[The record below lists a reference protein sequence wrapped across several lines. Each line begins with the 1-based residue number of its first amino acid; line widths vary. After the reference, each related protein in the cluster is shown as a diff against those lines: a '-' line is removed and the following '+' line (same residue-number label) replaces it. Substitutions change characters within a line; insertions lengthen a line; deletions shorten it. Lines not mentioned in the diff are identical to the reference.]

1 MGIFNDNSQNNNTG
15 GSGQPGLPGQK
26 GDPGIGFKLTA
37 DGNFDLDNKQIKNL
51 SGGTDKSDAVNY
63 SQLLEHTEN
72 HQNNYHLQ
80 KSFTFYKNFGDKAQL
95 NIQNINIT
103 NHNHHDLLVV
113 KKEGSDPGFYGEA
126 WVSLKMTNDLPVGIY
141 TVVFELFSGISGIS
155 GSVTQLNNETL
166 FQQVHGDAN
175 YEIIIF
181 SHDYQTTHSKA
192 FIQFTSNG
200 QAGEITFQIRYYGS
214 SYNNPNLNFLFF
226 SRVLAGKQ
234 GTAFNHNLF
243 DVDDVQLV
251 NQILYFED
259 VNLNGN
265 KIKGLAEPSE
275 DSHAVNMK
283 YVNNQIQTQVNSLF
297 SKNSH
302 SYNLQPN
309 FTFVSPHLGSFFH
322 NGREGTLIHNHGI
335 WKKVTPV
342 VISIQYFE
350 LNFYA
355 QHNNLK
361 PGNYTALFELYSLYN
376 GSEINDASIMTFYNT
391 AANSNYKFIQLKSRS
406 VDNNYKK
413 IIMQFKVIRNP
424 GVLNGNL
431 KFRRFPGS
439 LITKVRFVFF
449 HRIIEGLYDLDFD
462 HGVFDAD
469 PQQLFFIDS
478 LSLNNKR
485 LTDVADPTDPKDS
498 ANKTY
503 VDDEIA
509 KLPHSDNGIL
519 KLDGSRA
526 MTGNLNM
533 GYHTITGIKSSSA
546 DNAALT
552 VGSAKATYLPLSGN
566 RAMHGTLNMSG
577 YSIKNIRPFVEDD
590 SSQAASDAQK
600 YDVVNWGKIH
610 EIRGDLK
617 REINAVEYEALNR
630 INPDPMEDDIDMGN
644 NFITNIKDPLPS
656 NSNYATTVNFVNKTV
671 SDNNTTIST
680 LIDSKINE
688 RDHLNIK
695 AAKQENVFSFVMIDD
710 LFKEDDSDITKVG
723 KVNKDFYDIHKETY
737 QFNIR
742 YDGNIGYYS
751 TRTGIDLK
759 AIDLGEYTL
768 VFEMYFD
775 GSKIDKNEVIVNAVS
790 TPLNISRNRTNKFA
804 DHSRTVI
811 NFHKYGNIGIIDL
824 DIDITM
830 KNKGGISYDPT
841 TTIYVI
847 VYGVSG
853 HQNDVDSGVW
863 DRVYYIENNAVKFEA
878 TIDMDNHNIGM
889 KNGQI
894 KGLGDGVENS
904 DAINVKQLNEMESN
918 LGNYM
923 KTEIDKVK
931 TDDTNNHALL
941 LALYNYIMKNRT
953 KVSILKDLYFTDSQE
968 TKTSNT
974 YLFNFNNHLDSSNQN
989 NFTFYYVF
997 KHNTTS
1003 GTGNEASIAMQWK
1016 KSNLFIHLFIHVTL
1030 NRIIISIS
1038 PLVSPSFISSINIPK
1053 EALEKQIWF
1062 WIWMQGTTFY
1072 LITSGNNTFTHNLR
1086 NIGLG
1091 ADYQFVKFNV
1101 DDSPFPKI
1109 RGLITSNVYDYNSEA
1124 YVKAREFERAQ
1135 GTII

>member
-51 SGGTDKSDAVNY
+51 SGGTDKSGAVNY
-63 SQLLEHTEN
+63 GQLLEHTEN
-72 HQNNYHLQ
+72 NENSYHLQ
-80 KSFTFYKNFGDKAQL
+80 QSFSFFKNFRDQAAVPQSSQIKFPS
-95 NIQNINIT
+95 
-103 NHNHHDLLVV
+103 NHHHHGLYYIS
-113 KKEGSDPGFYGEA
+113 KEGSNNGFGGQA
-126 WVSLKMTNDLPVGIY
+126 WVSLKMTNTLSAGFY
-141 TVVFELFSGISGIS
+141 TVIFETFAGLKD
-155 GSVTQLNNETL
+155 GSNVTYLNNETL
-166 FQQVHGDAN
+166 LQQVHGDSHISILN
-175 YEIIIF
+175 F
-181 SHDYQTTHSKA
+181 NHDYQTTHSKA
-192 FIQFTSNG
+192 IIKFTTDG
-200 QAGEITFQIRYYGS
+200 QSAEINFEIRYYGS
-214 SYNNPNLNFLFF
+214 SFNNSNLNMLFF
-226 SRVLAGKQ
+226 SRVVKGSV
-234 GTAFNHNLF
+234 GDNFNHDIFNIN
-243 DVDDVQLV
+243 DIQLQ
-251 NQILYFED
+251 NQTLYFED
-259 VNLNGN
+259 INMNG
-265 KIKGLAEPSE
+265 
-275 DSHAVNMK
+275 
-283 YVNNQIQTQVNSLF
+283 NQIQNIAAPIIDNDAANKKYVD
-297 SKNSH
+297 SKNSIQDIEINNKANVDGSNISSDFTLKNNKIIELNTQDDVPISDYPNYIKDSKTAINK
-302 SYNLQPN
+302 SYANSHFLKKDINQNDFDLNQKVIKNAEPYN
-309 FTFVSPHLGSFFH
+309 DSNYDNTSLVPKEYVDREFSKSLWTDGLNSMNADLDMSDHNVVFINTPSIDVLKPSPG
-322 NGREGTLIHNHGI
+322 
-335 WKKVTPV
+335 
-342 VISIQYFE
+342 VIS
-350 LNFYA
+350 
-355 QHNNLK
+355 
-361 PGNYTALFELYSLYN
+361 
-376 GSEINDASIMTFYNT
+376 
-391 AANSNYKFIQLKSRS
+391 
-406 VDNNYKK
+406 NNYQKDRQTAVHK
-413 IIMQFKVIRNP
+413 EYVETNYFRKN
-424 GVLNGNL
+424 NGNL
-431 KFRRFPGS
+431 DMKNH
-439 LITKVRFVFF
+439 I
-449 HRIIEGLYDLDFD
+449 
-462 HGVFDAD
+462 
-469 PQQLFFIDS
+469 
-478 LSLNNKR
+478 
-485 LTDVADPTDPKDS
+485 
-498 ANKTY
+498 
-503 VDDEIA
+503 
-509 KLPHSDNGIL
+509 
-519 KLDGSRA
+519 
-526 MTGNLNM
+526 
-533 GYHTITGIKSSSA
+533 
-546 DNAALT
+546 
-552 VGSAKATYLPLSGN
+552 
-566 RAMHGTLNMSG
+566 
-577 YSIKNIRPFVEDD
+577 IKNIKEFVEDD

-737 QFNIR
+737 QFNIS

-759 AIDLGEYTL
+759 SIDLGEYTL

-918 LGNYM
+918 LENYM

-974 YLFNFNNHLDSSNQN
+974 YLFNFNNHLDSSNRN

-1016 KSNLFIHLFIHVTL
+1016 KSNLFIHLFIHLTL

>member
-51 SGGTDKSDAVNY
+51 SGGTDKSGAVNY
-63 SQLLEHTEN
+63 GQLLEHTEN
-72 HQNNYHLQ
+72 NENSYHLQ
-80 KSFTFYKNFGDKAQL
+80 QSFSFFKNFRDQAAVPQSSQIKFPS
-95 NIQNINIT
+95 
-103 NHNHHDLLVV
+103 NHHHHGLYYIS
-113 KKEGSDPGFYGEA
+113 KEGSNNGFGGQA
-126 WVSLKMTNDLPVGIY
+126 WVSLKMTNTLSAGFY
-141 TVVFELFSGISGIS
+141 TVIFETFAGLKD
-155 GSVTQLNNETL
+155 GSNVTYLNNETL
-166 FQQVHGDAN
+166 LQQVHGDSHISILN
-175 YEIIIF
+175 F
-181 SHDYQTTHSKA
+181 NHDYQTTHSKA
-192 FIQFTSNG
+192 IIKFTTDG
-200 QAGEITFQIRYYGS
+200 QSAEINFEIRYYGS
-214 SYNNPNLNFLFF
+214 SFNNSNLNMLFF
-226 SRVLAGKQ
+226 SRVVKGSV
-234 GTAFNHNLF
+234 GDNFNHDIFNIN
-243 DVDDVQLV
+243 DIQLQ
-251 NQILYFED
+251 NQTLYFED
-259 VNLNGN
+259 INMNG
-265 KIKGLAEPSE
+265 
-275 DSHAVNMK
+275 
-283 YVNNQIQTQVNSLF
+283 NQIQNIAAPIIDNDAANKKYVD
-297 SKNSH
+297 SKNSIQDIEINNKANVDGSNISSDFTLKNNKIIELNTQDDVPISDYPNYIKDSKTAINK
-302 SYNLQPN
+302 SYANSHFLKKDINQNDFDLNQKVIKNAEPYN
-309 FTFVSPHLGSFFH
+309 DSNYDNTSLVPKEYVDREFSKSLWTDGLNSMNADLDMSDHNVVFINTPSIDVLKPSPG
-322 NGREGTLIHNHGI
+322 
-335 WKKVTPV
+335 
-342 VISIQYFE
+342 VIS
-350 LNFYA
+350 
-355 QHNNLK
+355 
-361 PGNYTALFELYSLYN
+361 
-376 GSEINDASIMTFYNT
+376 
-391 AANSNYKFIQLKSRS
+391 
-406 VDNNYKK
+406 NNYQKDRQTAVHK
-413 IIMQFKVIRNP
+413 EYVETNYFRKN
-424 GVLNGNL
+424 NGNL
-431 KFRRFPGS
+431 DMKNH
-439 LITKVRFVFF
+439 I
-449 HRIIEGLYDLDFD
+449 
-462 HGVFDAD
+462 
-469 PQQLFFIDS
+469 
-478 LSLNNKR
+478 
-485 LTDVADPTDPKDS
+485 
-498 ANKTY
+498 
-503 VDDEIA
+503 
-509 KLPHSDNGIL
+509 
-519 KLDGSRA
+519 
-526 MTGNLNM
+526 
-533 GYHTITGIKSSSA
+533 
-546 DNAALT
+546 
-552 VGSAKATYLPLSGN
+552 
-566 RAMHGTLNMSG
+566 
-577 YSIKNIRPFVEDD
+577 IKNIKEFVEDD

-737 QFNIR
+737 QFNIS

-759 AIDLGEYTL
+759 SIDLGEYTL

-918 LGNYM
+918 LENYM

-941 LALYNYIMKNRT
+941 LALYNYIMKNGT

-974 YLFNFNNHLDSSNQN
+974 YLFNFNNHLDSSNRN

-1016 KSNLFIHLFIHVTL
+1016 KSNLFIHLFIHLTL

>member
-1 MGIFNDNSQNNNTG
+1 MTNIDMNNKKIYSLPNPIENSE
-15 GSGQPGLPGQK
+15 
-26 GDPGIGFKLTA
+26 
-37 DGNFDLDNKQIKNL
+37 
-51 SGGTDKSDAVNY
+51 AVN
-63 SQLLEHTEN
+63 
-72 HQNNYHLQ
+72 
-80 KSFTFYKNFGDKAQL
+80 KA
-95 NIQNINIT
+95 
-103 NHNHHDLLVV
+103 
-113 KKEGSDPGFYGEA
+113 Y
-126 WVSLKMTNDLPVGIY
+126 
-141 TVVFELFSGISGIS
+141 
-155 GSVTQLNNETL
+155 
-166 FQQVHGDAN
+166 
-175 YEIIIF
+175 
-181 SHDYQTTHSKA
+181 
-192 FIQFTSNG
+192 
-200 QAGEITFQIRYYGS
+200 
-214 SYNNPNLNFLFF
+214 
-226 SRVLAGKQ
+226 
-234 GTAFNHNLF
+234 
-243 DVDDVQLV
+243 
-251 NQILYFED
+251 
-259 VNLNGN
+259 
-265 KIKGLAEPSE
+265 
-275 DSHAVNMK
+275 
-283 YVNNQIQTQVNSLF
+283 
-297 SKNSH
+297 
-302 SYNLQPN
+302 
-309 FTFVSPHLGSFFH
+309 
-322 NGREGTLIHNHGI
+322 
-335 WKKVTPV
+335 
-342 VISIQYFE
+342 
-350 LNFYA
+350 
-355 QHNNLK
+355 
-361 PGNYTALFELYSLYN
+361 
-376 GSEINDASIMTFYNT
+376 
-391 AANSNYKFIQLKSRS
+391 
-406 VDNNYKK
+406 VDN
-413 IIMQFKVIRNP
+413 
-424 GVLNGNL
+424 
-431 KFRRFPGS
+431 
-439 LITKVRFVFF
+439 
-449 HRIIEGLYDLDFD
+449 
-462 HGVFDAD
+462 
-469 PQQLFFIDS
+469 
-478 LSLNNKR
+478 
-485 LTDVADPTDPKDS
+485 
-498 ANKTY
+498 
-503 VDDEIA
+503 EIA
-509 KLPHSDNGIL
+509 KLPHSDTGTL

-526 MTGNLNM
+526 MTG
-533 GYHTITGIKSSSA
+533 
-546 DNAALT
+546 
-552 VGSAKATYLPLSGN
+552 
-566 RAMHGTLNMSG
+566 TLNLG
-577 YSIKNIRPFVEDD
+577 GQRVINIKEFVEDD

-630 INPDPMEDDIDMGN
+630 INPNPMQDPIDMGN
-644 NFITNIKDPLPS
+644 NIITNIKDPQPL
-656 NSNYATTVNFVNKTV
+656 NSQYAATVNFVNKTV

-695 AAKQENVFSFVMIDD
+695 AAKQENVFYFVMIDD

-737 QFNIR
+737 QFNIS

-811 NFHKYGNIGIIDL
+811 NFHKYGNIGIINL

-918 LGNYM
+918 LENYM
-923 KTEIDKVK
+923 KAEIDKVK
-931 TDDTNNHALL
+931 TDNTNNHALL
-941 LALYNYIMKNRT
+941 LALYNYIMKNGI

-974 YLFNFNNHLDSSNQN
+974 YLFNFNNHLDSSNRN

-1030 NRIIISIS
+1030 NRIIISIN

-1062 WIWMQGTTFY
+1062 WIWMQGTTFH
-1072 LITSGNNTFTHNLR
+1072 LITSGNNTVTHNLR

-1109 RGLITSNVYDYNSEA
+1109 RGLITSNVYDNNSEA

>member
-15 GSGQPGLPGQK
+15 GSGQPGQK

-63 SQLLEHTEN
+63 GQLLEHTAN
-72 HQNNYHLQ
+72 HQDNYHLQ
-80 KSFTFYKNFGDKAQL
+80 QSFSFFKNFGDQAAVQKSSQ
-95 NIQNINIT
+95 IKFPS
-103 NHNHHDLLVV
+103 NHHHHGLYYIS
-113 KKEGSDPGFYGEA
+113 KEGSNNGFGGQA
-126 WVSLKMTNDLPVGIY
+126 WVSLKMTNTLSAGFY
-141 TVVFELFSGISGIS
+141 TVIFETFTGLKD
-155 GSVTQLNNETL
+155 GSNVTYLNNETL
-166 FQQVHGDAN
+166 LQQVHGDSHISILN
-175 YEIIIF
+175 F
-181 SHDYQTTHSKA
+181 NHDYQTTHSKA
-192 FIQFTSNG
+192 IIKFTTNG
-200 QAGEITFQIRYYGS
+200 QSAEINFEIRYYGS
-214 SYNNPNLNFLFF
+214 SFNNSNLNMLFF
-226 SRVLAGKQ
+226 SRVVKGSV
-234 GTAFNHNLF
+234 GDNFNHDIFNIN
-243 DVDDVQLV
+243 DIQLQ
-251 NQILYFED
+251 NQTLYFED
-259 VNLNGN
+259 INMNG
-265 KIKGLAEPSE
+265 
-275 DSHAVNMK
+275 
-283 YVNNQIQTQVNSLF
+283 NQIQNIAAPIIDNDAANKKYVD
-297 SKNSH
+297 SKNSIQDIEINNKANVDGSNISSDFTLKNNKIIELNTQDDVPISDYPNYIKDSKTAINK
-302 SYNLQPN
+302 SYANSHFLKKDINQNDFDLNQKVIKNAEPYN
-309 FTFVSPHLGSFFH
+309 DSNYDNTSLVPKEYVDREFSKSLWTDGLNSMNADLDMSDHNVVFINTPSIDVLKPSPG
-322 NGREGTLIHNHGI
+322 
-335 WKKVTPV
+335 
-342 VISIQYFE
+342 VIS
-350 LNFYA
+350 
-355 QHNNLK
+355 
-361 PGNYTALFELYSLYN
+361 
-376 GSEINDASIMTFYNT
+376 
-391 AANSNYKFIQLKSRS
+391 
-406 VDNNYKK
+406 NNYQKDRQTAVHK
-413 IIMQFKVIRNP
+413 EYVETNYFRKN
-424 GVLNGNL
+424 NGNL
-431 KFRRFPGS
+431 DMK
-439 LITKVRFVFF
+439 
-449 HRIIEGLYDLDFD
+449 
-462 HGVFDAD
+462 
-469 PQQLFFIDS
+469 
-478 LSLNNKR
+478 N
-485 LTDVADPTDPKDS
+485 
-498 ANKTY
+498 
-503 VDDEIA
+503 
-509 KLPHSDNGIL
+509 
-519 KLDGSRA
+519 
-526 MTGNLNM
+526 
-533 GYHTITGIKSSSA
+533 HT
-546 DNAALT
+546 
-552 VGSAKATYLPLSGN
+552 
-566 RAMHGTLNMSG
+566 
-577 YSIKNIRPFVEDD
+577 IKNIKEFVEDD

-695 AAKQENVFSFVMIDD
+695 AAKQENVFSFVMIDN

-737 QFNIR
+737 QFNIS

-759 AIDLGEYTL
+759 SIDLGEYTL

-918 LGNYM
+918 IGNYM

-974 YLFNFNNHLDSSNQN
+974 YLFNFNNHLDNSNQN

-997 KHNTTS
+997 KHNITS
-1003 GTGNEASIAMQWK
+1003 RNEMTISMQWK
-1016 KSNLFIHLFIHVTL
+1016 KSSSFIHFFIHVVSR
-1030 NRIIISIS
+1030 RIIISIS
-1038 PLVSPSFISSINIPK
+1038 PLASSIFMSLIDIPSK
-1053 EALEKQIWF
+1053 ALRKQIWL
-1062 WIWMQGTTFY
+1062 WIWMQGTTFN
-1072 LITSGNNTFTHNLR
+1072 LITSGNNTVTHNLR

-1091 ADYQFVKFNV
+1091 ADYQFIKFNV

-1109 RGLITSNVYDYNSEA
+1109 RGLITSNVYNNNSVA
-1124 YVKAREFERAQ
+1124 YGKVREFEIAQ
-1135 GTII
+1135 GTIV

>member
-37 DGNFDLDNKQIKNL
+37 DGNFNLDNKQIKNL

-63 SQLLEHTEN
+63 GQLLEHTAN
-72 HQNNYHLQ
+72 HQDNYHLQ
-80 KSFTFYKNFGDKAQL
+80 QSFSFFKNFGDQAAVPQSSQIKFPS
-95 NIQNINIT
+95 
-103 NHNHHDLLVV
+103 NHNHHGLYYIS
-113 KKEGSDPGFYGEA
+113 KEGSNNGFGGQA
-126 WVSLKMTNDLPVGIY
+126 WASLKMTNTLSAGFY
-141 TVVFELFSGISGIS
+141 TVIFETFACLKDGNN
-155 GSVTQLNNETL
+155 VTYLNNETL
-166 FQQVHGDAN
+166 LQQVHGDSHISILDFN
-175 YEIIIF
+175 
-181 SHDYQTTHSKA
+181 HDYQTTHSKA
-192 FIQFTSNG
+192 IIKFTTDG
-200 QAGEITFQIRYYGS
+200 QSAEINFEIRYYGS
-214 SYNNPNLNFLFF
+214 SFNNSNLNMLFF
-226 SRVLAGKQ
+226 SRVVKGSV
-234 GTAFNHNLF
+234 GDNFNHDIFNIN
-243 DVDDVQLV
+243 DIQLQ
-251 NQILYFED
+251 NQTLYFED
-259 VNLNGN
+259 INMNG
-265 KIKGLAEPSE
+265 
-275 DSHAVNMK
+275 
-283 YVNNQIQTQVNSLF
+283 NQIQNIAAPIIDNDAANKKYVD
-297 SKNSH
+297 SKNSIQDIEINNKANVDGSNISSDFTLKNNKIIELNTQDDVPISDYPNYIKDSKTAINK
-302 SYNLQPN
+302 SYANSHFLKKDINQNDFDLNQKVIKNAEPYN
-309 FTFVSPHLGSFFH
+309 DSNYDNTSLVPKEYVDREFSKSLWTDGLNSMNADLDMSDHNVVFINTPSIDVLKPSPG
-322 NGREGTLIHNHGI
+322 
-335 WKKVTPV
+335 
-342 VISIQYFE
+342 VIS
-350 LNFYA
+350 
-355 QHNNLK
+355 
-361 PGNYTALFELYSLYN
+361 
-376 GSEINDASIMTFYNT
+376 
-391 AANSNYKFIQLKSRS
+391 
-406 VDNNYKK
+406 NNYQKDRQTAVHK
-413 IIMQFKVIRNP
+413 EYVETNYFRKN
-424 GVLNGNL
+424 NGNL
-431 KFRRFPGS
+431 DMK
-439 LITKVRFVFF
+439 
-449 HRIIEGLYDLDFD
+449 
-462 HGVFDAD
+462 
-469 PQQLFFIDS
+469 
-478 LSLNNKR
+478 N
-485 LTDVADPTDPKDS
+485 
-498 ANKTY
+498 
-503 VDDEIA
+503 
-509 KLPHSDNGIL
+509 
-519 KLDGSRA
+519 
-526 MTGNLNM
+526 
-533 GYHTITGIKSSSA
+533 HT
-546 DNAALT
+546 
-552 VGSAKATYLPLSGN
+552 
-566 RAMHGTLNMSG
+566 
-577 YSIKNIRPFVEDD
+577 IKNIKEFVEDD

-737 QFNIR
+737 QFNIS

-759 AIDLGEYTL
+759 SIDLGEYTL

-863 DRVYYIENNAVKFEA
+863 DRVYYIENNVVKFEA

-918 LGNYM
+918 LENYM

-974 YLFNFNNHLDSSNQN
+974 YLFNFNNHLDSSNRN

-1016 KSNLFIHLFIHVTL
+1016 KSNLFIHLFIHLTL

>member
-26 GDPGIGFKLTA
+26 GDPGIGFKLTV

-63 SQLLEHTEN
+63 GQLLEHTEN
-72 HQNNYHLQ
+72 NENSYHLQ
-80 KSFTFYKNFGDKAQL
+80 QSFSFFKNFRDQAAVQQSSQIKFPS
-95 NIQNINIT
+95 
-103 NHNHHDLLVV
+103 NHHHHGLYYIS
-113 KKEGSDPGFYGEA
+113 KEGSNNGFGGQA
-126 WVSLKMTNDLPVGIY
+126 WVSLKMTNTLSAGFY
-141 TVVFELFSGISGIS
+141 TVIFETFAGLKD
-155 GSVTQLNNETL
+155 GSNVTYLNNETL
-166 FQQVHGDAN
+166 LQQVHGDSHISILN
-175 YEIIIF
+175 F
-181 SHDYQTTHSKA
+181 NHDYQTTHSKA
-192 FIQFTSNG
+192 IIKFTTDG
-200 QAGEITFQIRYYGS
+200 QSAEINFEIRYYGS
-214 SYNNPNLNFLFF
+214 SFNNSNLNMLFF
-226 SRVLAGKQ
+226 SRVVKGSV
-234 GTAFNHNLF
+234 GDNFNHDIFNIN
-243 DVDDVQLV
+243 DIQLQ
-251 NQILYFED
+251 NQTLYFED
-259 VNLNGN
+259 INMNG
-265 KIKGLAEPSE
+265 
-275 DSHAVNMK
+275 
-283 YVNNQIQTQVNSLF
+283 NQIQNIAAPIIDNDAANKKYVD
-297 SKNSH
+297 SKNSIQDIEINNKANVDGSNISSDFTLKNNKIIELNTQDDVPISDYPNYIKDSKTAINK
-302 SYNLQPN
+302 SYANSHFLKKDINQNDFDLNQKVIKNAEPYN
-309 FTFVSPHLGSFFH
+309 DLNYDNTSLVPKEYVDREFSKSLWTDGLNSMNADLDMSDHNVVFINTPSIDVLKPSPG
-322 NGREGTLIHNHGI
+322 
-335 WKKVTPV
+335 
-342 VISIQYFE
+342 VIS
-350 LNFYA
+350 
-355 QHNNLK
+355 
-361 PGNYTALFELYSLYN
+361 
-376 GSEINDASIMTFYNT
+376 
-391 AANSNYKFIQLKSRS
+391 
-406 VDNNYKK
+406 NNYQKDRQTAVHK
-413 IIMQFKVIRNP
+413 EYVETNYFRKN
-424 GVLNGNL
+424 NGNL
-431 KFRRFPGS
+431 DMK
-439 LITKVRFVFF
+439 
-449 HRIIEGLYDLDFD
+449 
-462 HGVFDAD
+462 
-469 PQQLFFIDS
+469 
-478 LSLNNKR
+478 N
-485 LTDVADPTDPKDS
+485 
-498 ANKTY
+498 
-503 VDDEIA
+503 
-509 KLPHSDNGIL
+509 
-519 KLDGSRA
+519 
-526 MTGNLNM
+526 
-533 GYHTITGIKSSSA
+533 HT
-546 DNAALT
+546 
-552 VGSAKATYLPLSGN
+552 
-566 RAMHGTLNMSG
+566 
-577 YSIKNIRPFVEDD
+577 IKNIKEFVEDD

-737 QFNIR
+737 QFNIS

-759 AIDLGEYTL
+759 SIDLGEYTL

-918 LGNYM
+918 LENYM

-974 YLFNFNNHLDSSNQN
+974 YLFNFNNHLDNSNRN

-997 KHNTTS
+997 KHDITS
-1003 GTGNEASIAMQWK
+1003 RNEMTISMQWK
-1016 KSNLFIHLFIHVTL
+1016 KSSSFIHLFIHVISR
-1030 NRIIISIS
+1030 RIIISIS
-1038 PLVSPSFISSINIPK
+1038 PLTSSIFMSLIYIPTK
-1053 EALEKQIWF
+1053 ALRKQIWF
-1062 WIWMQGTTFY
+1062 WIWMQGTTFN
-1072 LITSGNNTFTHNLR
+1072 LITSGNNTVTHNLI

-1091 ADYQFVKFNV
+1091 ADYQFIKFNV

-1109 RGLITSNVYDYNSEA
+1109 RG
-1124 YVKAREFERAQ
+1124 
-1135 GTII
+1135 

>member
-63 SQLLEHTEN
+63 GQLLEHTAN
-72 HQNNYHLQ
+72 HQDNYHLQ
-80 KSFTFYKNFGDKAQL
+80 QSFSFFKNFGDQAAVPQSSQIKFPS
-95 NIQNINIT
+95 
-103 NHNHHDLLVV
+103 NHNHHGLYYIL
-113 KKEGSDPGFYGEA
+113 KEGSNNGFGGQA
-126 WVSLKMTNDLPVGIY
+126 WASLKMTNTLSAGFY
-141 TVVFELFSGISGIS
+141 TVIFETFTGLKDGNN
-155 GSVTQLNNETL
+155 VTYLNNETL
-166 FQQVHGDAN
+166 LQQVHGDSHISILDFN
-175 YEIIIF
+175 
-181 SHDYQTTHSKA
+181 HDYQTTHSKA
-192 FIQFTSNG
+192 IIKFTTDG
-200 QAGEITFQIRYYGS
+200 QSAEINFEIRYYGS
-214 SYNNPNLNFLFF
+214 SFNNSNLNMLFF
-226 SRVLAGKQ
+226 SRVVKGSV
-234 GTAFNHNLF
+234 GDNFNHDIFN
-243 DVDDVQLV
+243 VNDVQLQ

-259 VNLNGN
+259 INMNG
-265 KIKGLAEPSE
+265 
-275 DSHAVNMK
+275 
-283 YVNNQIQTQVNSLF
+283 NQIQNLALPINDFDVVTKLYVD
-297 SKNSH
+297 SKN
-302 SYNLQPN
+302 
-309 FTFVSPHLGSFFH
+309 
-322 NGREGTLIHNHGI
+322 
-335 WKKVTPV
+335 VT
-342 VISIQYFE
+342 QDE
-350 LNFYA
+350 
-355 QHNNLK
+355 
-361 PGNYTALFELYSLYN
+361 
-376 GSEINDASIMTFYNT
+376 
-391 AANSNYKFIQLKSRS
+391 
-406 VDNNYKK
+406 K
-413 IIMQFKVIRNP
+413 I
-424 GVLNGNL
+424 
-431 KFRRFPGS
+431 
-439 LITKVRFVFF
+439 
-449 HRIIEGLYDLDFD
+449 
-462 HGVFDAD
+462 
-469 PQQLFFIDS
+469 
-478 LSLNNKR
+478 
-485 LTDVADPTDPKDS
+485 KDS
-498 ANKTY
+498 ASKAY
-503 VDDEIA
+503 VDAEFGKSLWTDGFNSMNADLDMSDHNVVFINTPSDVA
-509 KLPHSDNGIL
+509 KPAPGVVSNNYQKDRQTAVHKEYVETNYFRKNNGD
-519 KLDGSRA
+519 LDMKNHA
-526 MTGNLNM
+526 
-533 GYHTITGIKSSSA
+533 
-546 DNAALT
+546 
-552 VGSAKATYLPLSGN
+552 
-566 RAMHGTLNMSG
+566 
-577 YSIKNIRPFVEDD
+577 IKNIIEFVEDD

-737 QFNIR
+737 QFNIS

-853 HQNDVDSGVW
+853 HQNDVDSSVW

-878 TIDMDNHNIGM
+878 TIDMDNHNISM

-974 YLFNFNNHLDSSNQN
+974 YLFNFNNHLDSSNRN

-1091 ADYQFVKFNV
+1091 ADYQFIKFNV

-1124 YVKAREFERAQ
+1124 YVKVREFERAQ

>member
-26 GDPGIGFKLTA
+26 GDPGIGFKLTV

-63 SQLLEHTEN
+63 GQLLEHTEN
-72 HQNNYHLQ
+72 NENSYHLQ
-80 KSFTFYKNFGDKAQL
+80 QSFSFFKNFRDQAAVPQSSQIKFPS
-95 NIQNINIT
+95 
-103 NHNHHDLLVV
+103 NHHHHGLYYIS
-113 KKEGSDPGFYGEA
+113 KEGSNNGFGGQA
-126 WVSLKMTNDLPVGIY
+126 WVSLKMTNTLSAGFY
-141 TVVFELFSGISGIS
+141 TVIFETFAGLKD
-155 GSVTQLNNETL
+155 GSNVTYLNNETL
-166 FQQVHGDAN
+166 LQQVHGDSHISILN
-175 YEIIIF
+175 F
-181 SHDYQTTHSKA
+181 NHDYQTTHSKA
-192 FIQFTSNG
+192 IIKFTTDG
-200 QAGEITFQIRYYGS
+200 QSAEINFEIRYYGS
-214 SYNNPNLNFLFF
+214 SFNNSNLNMLFF
-226 SRVLAGKQ
+226 SRVVKGSV
-234 GTAFNHNLF
+234 GDNFNHDIFNIN
-243 DVDDVQLV
+243 DIQLQ
-251 NQILYFED
+251 NQTLYFED
-259 VNLNGN
+259 INMNG
-265 KIKGLAEPSE
+265 
-275 DSHAVNMK
+275 
-283 YVNNQIQTQVNSLF
+283 NQIQNIAAPIIDNDAANKKYVD
-297 SKNSH
+297 SKNSIQDIEINNKANVDG
-302 SYNLQPN
+302 SNISSN
-309 FTFVSPHLGSFFH
+309 FTLKNNKIIELNTQDDVPISDYPNYIKDSKTAINKSYANSHFLKKDINQNDFDLNQKVIKNAEPYNDLNYDNTSLVPKEYVDREFSKSLWTDGLNSMNADLDMSDHNVVFINTPSIDVLKPSPG
-322 NGREGTLIHNHGI
+322 
-335 WKKVTPV
+335 
-342 VISIQYFE
+342 VIS
-350 LNFYA
+350 
-355 QHNNLK
+355 
-361 PGNYTALFELYSLYN
+361 
-376 GSEINDASIMTFYNT
+376 
-391 AANSNYKFIQLKSRS
+391 
-406 VDNNYKK
+406 NNYQKDRQTAVHK
-413 IIMQFKVIRNP
+413 EYVETNYFRKN
-424 GVLNGNL
+424 NGNL
-431 KFRRFPGS
+431 DMK
-439 LITKVRFVFF
+439 
-449 HRIIEGLYDLDFD
+449 
-462 HGVFDAD
+462 
-469 PQQLFFIDS
+469 
-478 LSLNNKR
+478 N
-485 LTDVADPTDPKDS
+485 
-498 ANKTY
+498 
-503 VDDEIA
+503 
-509 KLPHSDNGIL
+509 
-519 KLDGSRA
+519 
-526 MTGNLNM
+526 
-533 GYHTITGIKSSSA
+533 HT
-546 DNAALT
+546 
-552 VGSAKATYLPLSGN
+552 
-566 RAMHGTLNMSG
+566 
-577 YSIKNIRPFVEDD
+577 IKNIKEFVEDD

-630 INPDPMEDDIDMGN
+630 INPNPMEDDIDMGN

-695 AAKQENVFSFVMIDD
+695 AAEQENVFSFVMIDD

-737 QFNIR
+737 QFNIS

-759 AIDLGEYTL
+759 SIDLGEYTL

-863 DRVYYIENNAVKFEA
+863 DRVYYIENNVVKFEA

-918 LGNYM
+918 LENYM

-974 YLFNFNNHLDSSNQN
+974 YLFNFNNHLDSSNRN

-1016 KSNLFIHLFIHVTL
+1016 KSNLFIHLFIHLTL

>member
-1 MGIFNDNSQNNNTG
+1 MGIFNDHSQNNTTG

-26 GDPGIGFKLTA
+26 GDPGIGFKLT
-37 DGNFDLDNKQIKNL
+37 DNGNFNIDGKLLTNVAGPVNGDDATNKNYVDTENAKQNIASADKASKSDLNSKLNIDGSNSMTSDLNLNNNKVINI
-51 SGGTDKSDAVNY
+51 SGGTNNGDAVNY
-63 SQLLEHTEN
+63 GQLLSHSSNN

-113 KKEGSDPGFYGEA
+113 KKEGSDPGFHGEA
-126 WVSLKMTNDLPVGIY
+126 WVSLKMTNDLPAGDY
-141 TVVFELFSGISGIS
+141 TVIFETFSANIVSASNI
-155 GSVTQLNNETL
+155 TFLNNETL
-166 FQQVHGDAN
+166 LQQVRGDAK
-175 YEIIIF
+175 YKIITF
-181 SHDYQTTHSKA
+181 SHDYQTTYSKSY
-192 FIQFTSNG
+192 IQFTTNG
-200 QAGEITFQIRYYGS
+200 NPGDITFEIRYYGS
-214 SYNNPNLNFLFF
+214 SYNNSNLNFLFY
-226 SRVLAGKQ
+226 SRVVAGRI
-234 GTAFNHNLF
+234 GYAFNHKIF
-243 DVDDVQLV
+243 DLDDVQLN
-251 NQILYFED
+251 NQILYFD
-259 VNLNGN
+259 DIQMNNN
-265 KIKGLAEPSE
+265 KIKGLAEPSQ
-275 DSHAVNMK
+275 DSHAANMK

-302 SYNLQPN
+302 SYDLQPN
-309 FTFVSPHLGSFFH
+309 FTFVSLYPGSVF
-322 NGREGTLIHNHGI
+322 NTGRGGTLLHNHGI
-335 WKKVTPV
+335 WYRVTPG
-342 VISIQYFE
+342 VISGQYFV
-350 LNFYA
+350 LNFSA

-376 GSEINDASIMTFYNT
+376 GSEINDVSTMTFDNT

-413 IIMQFKVIRNP
+413 IIMQFEVIRNP
-424 GVLNGNL
+424 GVLNGKL
-431 KFRRFPGS
+431 KWRRILS
-439 LITKVRFVFF
+439 HLINSARFIIF

-498 ANKTY
+498 VNKTY

-509 KLPHSDNGIL
+509 KLPHSDTGTL

-526 MTGNLNM
+526 MTG
-533 GYHTITGIKSSSA
+533 
-546 DNAALT
+546 
-552 VGSAKATYLPLSGN
+552 
-566 RAMHGTLNMSG
+566 TLNLG
-577 YSIKNIRPFVEDD
+577 GQRVVNIKGFVEDD
-590 SSQAASDAQK
+590 SSQSASDAQK

-630 INPDPMEDDIDMGN
+630 INPNPMEDDIDMGN
-644 NFITNIKDPLPS
+644 NFITNIKDPQPL
-656 NSNYATTVNFVNKTV
+656 NSQYAATVNFVNKTV

-737 QFNIR
+737 QFNIS
-742 YDGNIGYYS
+742 YNGNIGYYS

-811 NFHKYGNIGIIDL
+811 NFHKYGNIGIINL

-830 KNKGGISYDPT
+830 KSKGGISYDPT

-863 DRVYYIENNAVKFEA
+863 DRVYYIENSAVKFEA

-889 KNGQI
+889 KNGQL

-923 KTEIDKVK
+923 KAEIDKVK

-941 LALYNYIMKNRT
+941 LALYNYIMKNGT
-953 KVSILKDLYFTDSQE
+953 KVSIPKDLYFTDSQE

-974 YLFNFNNHLDSSNQN
+974 YLFNFNMK
-989 NFTFYYVF
+989 Y
-997 KHNTTS
+997 
-1003 GTGNEASIAMQWK
+1003 I
-1016 KSNLFIHLFIHVTL
+1016 
-1030 NRIIISIS
+1030 
-1038 PLVSPSFISSINIPK
+1038 
-1053 EALEKQIWF
+1053 
-1062 WIWMQGTTFY
+1062 
-1072 LITSGNNTFTHNLR
+1072 
-1086 NIGLG
+1086 
-1091 ADYQFVKFNV
+1091 
-1101 DDSPFPKI
+1101 
-1109 RGLITSNVYDYNSEA
+1109 
-1124 YVKAREFERAQ
+1124 
-1135 GTII
+1135 

>member
-63 SQLLEHTEN
+63 GQLLEHTAN
-72 HQNNYHLQ
+72 HQDNYHLQ
-80 KSFTFYKNFGDKAQL
+80 QSFSFFKNFGDQAAVPQSSQIKFPS
-95 NIQNINIT
+95 
-103 NHNHHDLLVV
+103 NHNHHGLYYIS
-113 KKEGSDPGFYGEA
+113 KEGSNNGFGGQA
-126 WVSLKMTNDLPVGIY
+126 WASLKMTNTLSAGFY
-141 TVVFELFSGISGIS
+141 TVIFETFAGLKDGNN
-155 GSVTQLNNETL
+155 VTYLNNETL
-166 FQQVHGDAN
+166 LQQVHGDSHISILDFN
-175 YEIIIF
+175 
-181 SHDYQTTHSKA
+181 HDYQTTHSKA
-192 FIQFTSNG
+192 IIKFTTDG
-200 QAGEITFQIRYYGS
+200 QSAEINFEIRYYGS
-214 SYNNPNLNFLFF
+214 SFNNSNLNMLFF
-226 SRVLAGKQ
+226 SRVVKGSV
-234 GTAFNHNLF
+234 GDNFNHDIFN
-243 DVDDVQLV
+243 VNDVQLQ

-259 VNLNGN
+259 INMNG
-265 KIKGLAEPSE
+265 
-275 DSHAVNMK
+275 
-283 YVNNQIQTQVNSLF
+283 NQIQ
-297 SKNSH
+297 
-302 SYNLQPN
+302 NLAWP
-309 FTFVSPHLGSFFH
+309 
-322 NGREGTLIHNHGI
+322 
-335 WKKVTPV
+335 
-342 VISIQYFE
+342 
-350 LNFYA
+350 
-355 QHNNLK
+355 
-361 PGNYTALFELYSLYN
+361 
-376 GSEINDASIMTFYNT
+376 INDFDVVTKLYVD
-391 AANSNYKFIQLKSRS
+391 LKN
-406 VDNNYKK
+406 VTQDEK
-413 IIMQFKVIRNP
+413 I
-424 GVLNGNL
+424 
-431 KFRRFPGS
+431 
-439 LITKVRFVFF
+439 
-449 HRIIEGLYDLDFD
+449 
-462 HGVFDAD
+462 
-469 PQQLFFIDS
+469 
-478 LSLNNKR
+478 
-485 LTDVADPTDPKDS
+485 KDS
-498 ANKTY
+498 ASKAY
-503 VDDEIA
+503 VDAEFG
-509 KLPHSDNGIL
+509 KSLWT
-519 KLDGSRA
+519 DGFNS
-526 MTGNLNM
+526 MN
-533 GYHTITGIKSSSA
+533 A
-546 DNAALT
+546 D
-552 VGSAKATYLPLSGN
+552 
-566 RAMHGTLNMSG
+566 LNMSDHNVVFINTPSDVAKPAPG
-577 YSIKNIRPFVEDD
+577 VVSNNYQKDRQTAVHKEYVETNYFRKNNGDLDMKNHAIKNIIEFVEDD

-737 QFNIR
+737 QFNIS

-974 YLFNFNNHLDSSNQN
+974 YLFNFNNHLDSSNRN

>member
-51 SGGTDKSDAVNY
+51 SGGTDKNDAVNY
-63 SQLLEHTEN
+63 GQLLEHTESN
-72 HQNNYHLQ
+72 ENSYHLQ
-80 KSFTFYKNFGDKAQL
+80 QSFSFFKNFGDQAAVPQSSQL
-95 NIQNINIT
+95 T
-103 NHNHHDLLVV
+103 VAPNHNHHGLYYIS
-113 KKEGSDPGFYGEA
+113 KESSNNGFGGQA
-126 WVSLKMTNDLPVGIY
+126 WVSLKMTNTLSAGFY
-141 TVVFELFSGISGIS
+141 TVVFETFAGLKNGNNINY
-155 GSVTQLNNETL
+155 LNNETL
-166 FQQVHGDAN
+166 LQQVHGDSHIS
-175 YEIIIF
+175 IINF
-181 SHDYQTTHSKA
+181 NHDYQTTHSKA
-192 FIQFTSNG
+192 IIKFTTDG
-200 QAGEITFQIRYYGS
+200 QAAEINFEIRYYGS
-214 SYNNPNLNFLFF
+214 SFNNSNLNMLFF
-226 SRVLAGKQ
+226 SRVVKGSV
-234 GTAFNHNLF
+234 GDNFNHDIFNIN
-243 DVDDVQLV
+243 DIQLQ
-251 NQILYFED
+251 NQTLYFED
-259 VNLNGN
+259 INMNG
-265 KIKGLAEPSE
+265 
-275 DSHAVNMK
+275 
-283 YVNNQIQTQVNSLF
+283 NQIQNIAAPIIDNDAANKKYVD
-297 SKNSH
+297 SKNSIQDIEINNKANVDG
-302 SYNLQPN
+302 SNISSD
-309 FTFVSPHLGSFFH
+309 FTLK
-322 NGREGTLIHNHGI
+322 NNKII
-335 WKKVTPV
+335 
-342 VISIQYFE
+342 E
-350 LNFYA
+350 LNTQDDVPISDY
-355 QHNNLK
+355 
-361 PGNYTALFELYSLYN
+361 PNYIKDSKTA
-376 GSEINDASIMTFYNT
+376 INKSY
-391 AANSNYKFIQLKSRS
+391 ANSHFLKKDINQNDFDLNQKVIKNAEPYNDLNYDNTSLVPKEYVDREFSKSLWTDGLNSMNADLDMSDHNVVFINTPSDVAKPAPGVVS
-406 VDNNYKK
+406 NNYQKDRQTAVHK
-413 IIMQFKVIRNP
+413 EYVETNYFRKN
-424 GVLNGNL
+424 NG
-431 KFRRFPGS
+431 
-439 LITKVRFVFF
+439 
-449 HRIIEGLYDLDFD
+449 DLDMKN
-462 HGVFDAD
+462 HA
-469 PQQLFFIDS
+469 
-478 LSLNNKR
+478 
-485 LTDVADPTDPKDS
+485 
-498 ANKTY
+498 
-503 VDDEIA
+503 
-509 KLPHSDNGIL
+509 
-519 KLDGSRA
+519 
-526 MTGNLNM
+526 
-533 GYHTITGIKSSSA
+533 
-546 DNAALT
+546 
-552 VGSAKATYLPLSGN
+552 
-566 RAMHGTLNMSG
+566 
-577 YSIKNIRPFVEDD
+577 IKNIIEFVEDD

-656 NSNYATTVNFVNKTV
+656 NSNYATTVNFINKTV

-723 KVNKDFYDIHKETY
+723 KANKDFYDIHKETY
-737 QFNIR
+737 QFNIS

-918 LGNYM
+918 IGNYM

-974 YLFNFNNHLDSSNQN
+974 YLFNFNNHLDNSNRN

-997 KHNTTS
+997 KHDITS
-1003 GTGNEASIAMQWK
+1003 RNEMTISMQWK
-1016 KSNLFIHLFIHVTL
+1016 KSSSFIHLFIHVTSR
-1030 NRIIISIS
+1030 RIIISIS
-1038 PLVSPSFISSINIPK
+1038 PLASSIFMSLIDIPIK
-1053 EALEKQIWF
+1053 ALRKQIWF
-1062 WIWMQGTTFY
+1062 WIWMQGTTFN
-1072 LITSGNNTFTHNLR
+1072 LITSGNNTVTHNLI

-1091 ADYQFVKFNV
+1091 ADYQFIKFNV

-1109 RGLITSNVYDYNSEA
+1109 RGLITSNVYDNNSVA
-1124 YVKAREFERAQ
+1124 YGKVREFERAQ
-1135 GTII
+1135 GTIV

>member
-1 MGIFNDNSQNNNTG
+1 MYLYYIMSYSN
-15 GSGQPGLPGQK
+15 GLLPSTTSSTNEPQRGL
-26 GDPGIGFKLTA
+26 PGIGFKLTD
-37 DGNFDLDNKQIKNL
+37 DGNFDLDNKQMKNL

-63 SQLLEHTEN
+63 GQLLEHTEN
-72 HQNNYHLQ
+72 HQDNYHLQ
-80 KSFTFYKNFGDKAQL
+80 QSFSFFKNFGDQAAVPQSSQIKFPS
-95 NIQNINIT
+95 
-103 NHNHHDLLVV
+103 NHNHHGLYYIS
-113 KKEGSDPGFYGEA
+113 KEGSNNGFGGQA
-126 WVSLKMTNDLPVGIY
+126 WVSLKMTNTLSAGFY
-141 TVVFELFSGISGIS
+141 TVIFETFAGLKD
-155 GSVTQLNNETL
+155 GSNVTYLNNETL
-166 FQQVHGDAN
+166 LQQVHGDSHISILN
-175 YEIIIF
+175 F
-181 SHDYQTTHSKA
+181 NHDYQTTHSKA
-192 FIQFTSNG
+192 IIKFTTDG
-200 QAGEITFQIRYYGS
+200 QSAEINFEIRYYGS
-214 SYNNPNLNFLFF
+214 SFNNSNLNMLFF
-226 SRVLAGKQ
+226 SRVVKGSV
-234 GTAFNHNLF
+234 GDNFNHDIFN
-243 DVDDVQLV
+243 VNDVQLQ

-259 VNLNGN
+259 INMNG
-265 KIKGLAEPSE
+265 
-275 DSHAVNMK
+275 
-283 YVNNQIQTQVNSLF
+283 NQIQ
-297 SKNSH
+297 
-302 SYNLQPN
+302 NLAWP
-309 FTFVSPHLGSFFH
+309 
-322 NGREGTLIHNHGI
+322 
-335 WKKVTPV
+335 
-342 VISIQYFE
+342 
-350 LNFYA
+350 
-355 QHNNLK
+355 
-361 PGNYTALFELYSLYN
+361 
-376 GSEINDASIMTFYNT
+376 INDFDVVTKLYVD
-391 AANSNYKFIQLKSRS
+391 LKN
-406 VDNNYKK
+406 VTQDEK
-413 IIMQFKVIRNP
+413 I
-424 GVLNGNL
+424 
-431 KFRRFPGS
+431 
-439 LITKVRFVFF
+439 
-449 HRIIEGLYDLDFD
+449 
-462 HGVFDAD
+462 
-469 PQQLFFIDS
+469 
-478 LSLNNKR
+478 
-485 LTDVADPTDPKDS
+485 KDS
-498 ANKTY
+498 ASKAY
-503 VDDEIA
+503 VDAEFG
-509 KLPHSDNGIL
+509 KSLWT
-519 KLDGSRA
+519 DGFNS
-526 MTGNLNM
+526 MN
-533 GYHTITGIKSSSA
+533 A
-546 DNAALT
+546 D
-552 VGSAKATYLPLSGN
+552 
-566 RAMHGTLNMSG
+566 LNMSDHNVVFINTPSDVAKPAPG
-577 YSIKNIRPFVEDD
+577 VVSNNYQKDRQTAVHKEYVETNYFRKNNGDLDMKNHAIKNIIEFVEDD

-737 QFNIR
+737 QFNIS

-863 DRVYYIENNAVKFEA
+863 DRVYYIENNVVKFEA

-974 YLFNFNNHLDSSNQN
+974 YLFNFNNHLDSSNRN

-1003 GTGNEASIAMQWK
+1003 GTGNEVSIAMQWK

>member
-1 MGIFNDNSQNNNTG
+1 MYFYYIMSYSN
-15 GSGQPGLPGQK
+15 GLLPSTSTSTNEPQRGL
-26 GDPGIGFKLTA
+26 PGIGFKLTD
-37 DGNFDLDNKQIKNL
+37 DGNFDINGKLLINVAGPVNGDDATNKNYVDTENAKQDIAIADKASKSDLNSKFNIDGSNSMTSDLNL
-51 SGGTDKSDAVNY
+51 NNNKVINISGGTNNGDAVNY
-63 SQLLEHTEN
+63 GQLLSHSSNN

-113 KKEGSDPGFYGEA
+113 KKEGSDPGFHGEA
-126 WVSLKMTNDLPVGIY
+126 WVSLKMTNDLPAGDY
-141 TVVFELFSGISGIS
+141 TVIFETFSANIVSASNI
-155 GSVTQLNNETL
+155 TFLNNETL
-166 FQQVHGDAN
+166 LQQVRGDAN
-175 YEIIIF
+175 YKIITF
-181 SHDYQTTHSKA
+181 SHDYQTTYSKSY
-192 FIQFTSNG
+192 IQFTTNG
-200 QAGEITFQIRYYGS
+200 NARDITFEIRYYGS
-214 SYNNPNLNFLFF
+214 SYNNSNLNFLFY
-226 SRVLAGKQ
+226 SRVVVGRI
-234 GTAFNHNLF
+234 GYAFNHKIF
-243 DVDDVQLV
+243 DIDDVQLK
-251 NQILYFED
+251 NQILYFD
-259 VNLNGN
+259 DIQMNNN

-275 DSHAVNMK
+275 DSHAANMK

-302 SYNLQPN
+302 SYDLQPN
-309 FTFVSPHLGSFFH
+309 FTFVSLNPGYIFNLGR
-322 NGREGTLIHNHGI
+322 GGTPPHNHVI
-335 WKKVTPV
+335 WYRVTPA
-342 VISIQYFE
+342 VISGQYFV
-350 LNFYA
+350 LNFSA

-376 GSEINDASIMTFYNT
+376 GSKINDVSTMTFDNT

-413 IIMQFKVIRNP
+413 IIMQFEVIRNP
-424 GVLNGNL
+424 GVLNGKL
-431 KFRRFPGS
+431 KWRRILS
-439 LITKVRFVFF
+439 HLINSARFIFF

-485 LTDVADPTDPKDS
+485 LTDVADPTDPRDS

-509 KLPHSDNGIL
+509 KLPHSDTGTL
-519 KLDGSRA
+519 TLDGSRA
-526 MTGNLNM
+526 MTGTLDLGGQRVVN
-533 GYHTITGIKSSSA
+533 IK
-546 DNAALT
+546 
-552 VGSAKATYLPLSGN
+552 G
-566 RAMHGTLNMSG
+566 
-577 YSIKNIRPFVEDD
+577 FVEDD
-590 SSQAASDAQK
+590 SSPASVNAQK
-600 YDVVNWGKIH
+600 YDVVHWGKIH
-610 EIRGDLK
+610 EIRGKLE
-617 REINAVEYEALNR
+617 RYINAVSSDALNR
-630 INPDPMEDDIDMGN
+630 KNPDPMLDPIDMGN
-644 NFITNIKDPLPS
+644 NFITNIKDPQAS
-656 NSNYATTVNFVNKTV
+656 DNTYAATVNFVKKTV

-737 QFNIR
+737 QFNIS

-751 TRTGIDLK
+751 TRTGIELK

-811 NFHKYGNIGIIDL
+811 NFHKYGNIGIINL

-863 DRVYYIENNAVKFEA
+863 DRVYYIENNVVKFEA

-923 KTEIDKVK
+923 KAEIDKVK

-941 LALYNYIMKNRT
+941 LALYNYIMKNGRR
-953 KVSILKDLYFTDSQE
+953 VGILKDLYFTDSQE

-974 YLFNFNNHLDSSNQN
+974 YLFNFNNHLDNSNRN

-1003 GTGNEASIAMQWK
+1003 GSENEMRIAMQ
-1016 KSNLFIHLFIHVTL
+1016 
-1030 NRIIISIS
+1030 
-1038 PLVSPSFISSINIPK
+1038 
-1053 EALEKQIWF
+1053 
-1062 WIWMQGTTFY
+1062 
-1072 LITSGNNTFTHNLR
+1072 
-1086 NIGLG
+1086 
-1091 ADYQFVKFNV
+1091 
-1101 DDSPFPKI
+1101 
-1109 RGLITSNVYDYNSEA
+1109 
-1124 YVKAREFERAQ
+1124 
-1135 GTII
+1135 

>member
-1 MGIFNDNSQNNNTG
+1 M
-15 GSGQPGLPGQK
+15 
-26 GDPGIGFKLTA
+26 
-37 DGNFDLDNKQIKNL
+37 
-51 SGGTDKSDAVNY
+51 
-63 SQLLEHTEN
+63 
-72 HQNNYHLQ
+72 
-80 KSFTFYKNFGDKAQL
+80 
-95 NIQNINIT
+95 
-103 NHNHHDLLVV
+103 
-113 KKEGSDPGFYGEA
+113 
-126 WVSLKMTNDLPVGIY
+126 
-141 TVVFELFSGISGIS
+141 
-155 GSVTQLNNETL
+155 
-166 FQQVHGDAN
+166 
-175 YEIIIF
+175 
-181 SHDYQTTHSKA
+181 
-192 FIQFTSNG
+192 
-200 QAGEITFQIRYYGS
+200 RYYGS
-214 SYNNPNLNFLFF
+214 HANDPNLTFLFY
-226 SRVLAGKQ
+226 SRVLAGKANNTFDHQ
-234 GTAFNHNLF
+234 LF
-243 DVDDVQLV
+243 DANDIQDT

-259 VNLNGN
+259 LNMNNNNIKKLAPPKEKNDAAN
-265 KIKGLAEPSE
+265 K
-275 DSHAVNMK
+275 K
-283 YVNNQIQTQVNSLF
+283 YVDA
-297 SKNSH
+297 
-302 SYNLQPN
+302 
-309 FTFVSPHLGSFFH
+309 
-322 NGREGTLIHNHGI
+322 E
-335 WKKVTPV
+335 
-342 VISIQYFE
+342 IS
-350 LNFYA
+350 
-355 QHNNLK
+355 
-361 PGNYTALFELYSLYN
+361 
-376 GSEINDASIMTFYNT
+376 
-391 AANSNYKFIQLKSRS
+391 
-406 VDNNYKK
+406 
-413 IIMQFKVIRNP
+413 
-424 GVLNGNL
+424 
-431 KFRRFPGS
+431 
-439 LITKVRFVFF
+439 
-449 HRIIEGLYDLDFD
+449 
-462 HGVFDAD
+462 
-469 PQQLFFIDS
+469 
-478 LSLNNKR
+478 
-485 LTDVADPTDPKDS
+485 
-498 ANKTY
+498 
-503 VDDEIA
+503 
-509 KLPHSDNGIL
+509 KLPHSDTGTL

-526 MTGNLNM
+526 MTG
-533 GYHTITGIKSSSA
+533 
-546 DNAALT
+546 
-552 VGSAKATYLPLSGN
+552 
-566 RAMHGTLNMSG
+566 TLNLG
-577 YSIKNIRPFVEDD
+577 GQRVVNIKGFVEDD
-590 SSQAASDAQK
+590 SSQSASDAQK

-630 INPDPMEDDIDMGN
+630 INPNPMEDDIDMGN
-644 NFITNIKDPLPS
+644 NFITNIKDPQPL
-656 NSNYATTVNFVNKTV
+656 NSQYAATVNFVNKTV
-671 SDNNTTIST
+671 SNNNTTINT

-737 QFNIR
+737 QFNIS

-811 NFHKYGNIGIIDL
+811 NFHKYGNIGIINL

-863 DRVYYIENNAVKFEA
+863 DRVYYIDNNAVKFEA

-923 KTEIDKVK
+923 KAEIDKVK

-941 LALYNYIMKNRT
+941 LALYNYIMKNGT

-974 YLFNFNNHLDSSNQN
+974 YLFNFNNHLDSSNLN

-1062 WIWMQGTTFY
+1062 WIWMQGTTFH
-1072 LITSGNNTFTHNLR
+1072 LITSGNNTVTHNLG

-1109 RGLITSNVYDYNSEA
+1109 RGLITSNVYDNNSEA